1 MKKCLSTSNSS
12 QVCLSSQNDK
22 RNTEIQQTE
31 HKPSFVVALL
41 STTRRCNRLLFVFAF
56 HIVFKLLSSFKVL
69 DAFLSNT
76 FFRLISLG
84 FIYRIEPKISQQV
97 TKYFVMVCHITGL
110 LSNYLLPEIHRWSIL
125 SHSHF
130 LIDLSTFFFNFW
142 QVWESPST
150 LRERAS

>member
-1 MKKCLSTSNSS
+1 MKKCLSTSNSG

-41 STTRRCNRLLFVFAF
+41 STTRGCNRLLFVFAF

-69 DAFLSNT
+69 DAFLSDT
-76 FFRLISLG
+76 FFRFISLG
-84 FIYRIEPKISQQV
+84 FIYGIESKISQQV

-110 LSNYLLPEIHRWSIL
+110 LPNHLLPGIHR
-125 SHSHF
+125 
-130 LIDLSTFFFNFW
+130 
-142 QVWESPST
+142 
-150 LRERAS
+150 

>member
-1 MKKCLSTSNSS
+1 MKKCLSTSNSG
-12 QVCLSSQNDK
+12 QVSLSSQNDK

-84 FIYRIEPKISQQV
+84 FIYRIEPKISLQV
-97 TKYFVMVCHITGL
+97 TKHFLMVCHITGL
-110 LSNYLLPEIHRWSIL
+110 LSNHLLPEIHRWSIL